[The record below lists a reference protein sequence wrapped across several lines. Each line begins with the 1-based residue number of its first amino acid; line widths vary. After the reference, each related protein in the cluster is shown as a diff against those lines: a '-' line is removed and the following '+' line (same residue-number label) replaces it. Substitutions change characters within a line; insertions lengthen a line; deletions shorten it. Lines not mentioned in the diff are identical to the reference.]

1 MTKTEKDTFI
11 ISDTHFTHEN
21 ILKFDREDGQK
32 VRPGFSCVEEMDEY
46 IVNKWNSIV
55 KPHDKVYH
63 LGDVVMKKRYIDIVK
78 RLNGRKRLIMGNH
91 DIFGFQFYAEY
102 FDEVYAMRILP
113 KEGIMMSHIPMHLHS
128 IKRGFINVH
137 GHIHERI
144 IGQDTR
150 MVLGHI
156 SDQHPFY
163 FNACV
168 EHHDFT
174 PVSYDIIKDKI
185 KKISE
190 SAYLYHQ

>member
-1 MTKTEKDTFI
+1 MTQTDNNTFI
-11 ISDTHFTHEN
+11 ISDTHFSHEN
-21 ILKFDREDGQK
+21 ILTFNREDGQK
-32 VRPGFSCVEEMDEY
+32 VRPGFSSFEEMDEY
-46 IVNKWNSIV
+46 IVNKWNSVV
-55 KPHDKVYH
+55 KPQDKVYH
-63 LGDVVMKKRYIDIVK
+63 LGDVVMKKRYIDVVK

-91 DIFGFQFYAEY
+91 DIFGFRFYAEF

-113 KEGIMMSHIPMHLHS
+113 KEGIMMSHIPMHLNS
-128 IKRGFINVH
+128 VKRGFINVH

-168 EHHDFT
+168 EHHDYT
-174 PVSYDIIKDKI
+174 PVPIDLIIDKI
-185 KKISE
+185 KNIKNISI
-190 SAYLYHQ
+190 